1 MASHNPHRVYIPT
14 NARANQYLLAEF
26 KPDAAFYQ
34 HFGSTE
40 QAYQQLA
47 QQLFSLADAA
57 GLRNVQLIAND
68 KLPVVRFHQ
77 EAYSLQTEKQILFF
91 YNPKYH
97 EAQGLFSNNGYTARK
112 IRAVFLATGDELRS
126 EAAAFHTKVVQLLQS
141 WQQQLPGLPA
151 IKLRDHQHLSYD
163 LFAKQKGHKESYGY
177 KLRGLYP
184 RYRARQCTLP
194 DEHSEITYVT
204 VTLPLTRAIKQQ
216 LLSND
221 ASDFGALYQQLQ
233 QKFASACAG
242 KKLDRLAMVANGLT
256 PVVRSSKW
264 DQTEQNSELQ
274 KVSFNPQCT
283 EPQLLTF
290 CQADKLVDTVHFV
303 IVADTD
309 DNTEFG
315 YGRFMNQVEAA
326 LHSFASALQ
335 LVPERQDLMVR
346 FYQHISYVLNA
357 DLS

>member
-14 NARANQYLLAEF
+14 NARSNQYLLAEF
-26 KPDAAFYQ
+26 KPDEAFYQ
-34 HFGSTE
+34 HFGTPE
-40 QAYQQLA
+40 LAYQQLA
-47 QQLFSLADAA
+47 QQLFSLADTH

-97 EAQGLFSNNGYTARK
+97 EAQGLFSTAGYRARK

-141 WQQQLPGLPA
+141 WQSQLPGAPA

-163 LFAKQKGHKESYGY
+163 LFAKHKGEKESYGY

-184 RYRARQCTLP
+184 RYHARNCDLP
-194 DEHSEITYVT
+194 EEHSEITYVT

-216 LLSND
+216 LVSSD
-221 ASDFGALYQQLQ
+221 SSDFSALYLQLQ
-233 QKFASACAG
+233 QKFAAACAG
-242 KKLDRLAMVANGLT
+242 KKLDRLALVANGLT

-290 CQADKLVDTVHFV
+290 WQADKLVDTVHFV

-315 YGRFMNQVEAA
+315 YGRFMNQVEDA
-326 LHSFASALQ
+326 LRSFAGSLQ
-335 LVPERQDLMVR
+335 LAPERQDLMVR
-346 FYQHISYVLNA
+346 FYQHISYVLSA
-357 DLS
+357 PVR